1 MSLVIDSLV
10 TDLIFQSG
18 DALDPEALVEVLG
31 GQDEIAKK
39 QVVDPDMQDPR
50 FEMELSPSMPFR
62 RSGERRLMIIDD
74 SVAPL
79 HTDPEAETKVSLDLL
94 EAINHLIEICG
105 KTPVRLGRLFALG
118 SWGDAVWV
126 VRELR
131 DLRAICLLSWVLD
144 PSIDIDGRRR
154 ATPLGQA
161 EFEEK
166 LMSYDKRLDEL
177 GDEAIREGLVGAN
190 IEEVDDL
197 IVVDLLEEDG
207 SWDTANSLALETS
220 IAAVHRFSAIVGA
233 RSIGQAV
240 SVSKTT
246 LPDASDEAE
255 VDTDTGVAALEAP
268 APAPAPPLRTLH
280 IGERMVVVFPPE
292 RFDLDVAASLGKKDW
307 SAILRPEDQM
317 KGADKDH
324 LYEHGADFVAG
335 VEFLSEVFVE
345 GKPLGKAQFDEGA
358 TTSDSGLRAMEVHY
372 PRFGPVVLVSLPDGS
387 RLVTSSLSGAEE
399 IVSAI

>member
-1 MSLVIDSLV
+1 MSLAIDSLV

-18 DALDPEALVEVLG
+18 DALDPEVLVETLG
-31 GQDEIAKK
+31 GQEELAKK

-62 RSGERRLMIIDD
+62 RRGERRLMVIDD
-74 SVAPL
+74 SVAPMRQ
-79 HTDPEAETKVSLDLL
+79 DPREET
-94 EAINHLIEICG
+94 LIESDLREARAHLVEICS

-131 DLRAICLLSWVLD
+131 DLRAICLLGWVLD

-166 LMSYDKRLDEL
+166 LLSYDKRLDEL
-177 GDEAIREGLVGAN
+177 DDASIRESLADAN
-190 IEEVDDL
+190 VEELDDL
-197 IVVDLLEEDG
+197 IIVDVLAEDG
-207 SWDTANSLALETS
+207 SWDTTKSLDLETK
-220 IAAVHRFSAIVGA
+220 IAAVDRFSAIVGA

-240 SVSKTT
+240 ATKPPPSEEENEIN
-246 LPDASDEAE
+246 DEI
-255 VDTDTGVAALEAP
+255 DTDTGLATIEP
-268 APAPAPPLRTLH
+268 AVEPLRTVQVGDSFLV
-280 IGERMVVVFPPE
+280 IFPPQ
-292 RFDLDVAASLGKKDW
+292 RFDLEVAAHLGKKDW
-307 SAILRPEDQM
+307 SAILRDEDNIQ
-317 KGADKDH
+317 GADKDR

-345 GKPLGKAQFDEGA
+345 GKPLDKAQFESGS
-358 TTSDSGLRAMEVHY
+358 TTSDEGLKTMEVHF
-372 PRFGPVVLVSLPDGS
+372 PRFGPVLLISRSDGA
-387 RLVTSSLSGAEE
+387 RFVTSRLSGAEE
-399 IVSAI
+399 IVGAL